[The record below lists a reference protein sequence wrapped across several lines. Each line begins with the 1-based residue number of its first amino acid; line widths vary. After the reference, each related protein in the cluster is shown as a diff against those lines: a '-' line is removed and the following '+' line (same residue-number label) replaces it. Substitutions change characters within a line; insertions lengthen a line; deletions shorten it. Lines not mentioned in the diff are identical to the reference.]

1 MFEAA
6 GIMRVLVVEDFQ
18 RLRDY
23 VARGLRN
30 AGYAV
35 DVADNGEDGLWMAQS
50 NDYDVVVLDLML
62 PKIDG
67 LTLLQRLRED
77 GNATHV
83 LILTARDTVDDRV
96 RGLQRGADDYLI
108 KPFELKELLAR
119 VQALARRSYNVK
131 NSVIAVGDLRIDTAA
146 RVVSLAG
153 EVLDLRPREFAL
165 LEYLA
170 LRQGQVVT
178 RTEIESH
185 IYDEQVEA
193 MSNVVDSAVY
203 QLRKS
208 IDRPGRPS
216 MIRTRRGVGYVLQ
229 DAIEESLQDRAANDK
244 A

>member
-1 MFEAA
+1 
-6 GIMRVLVVEDFQ
+6 MRVLIVEDSK
-18 RLRDY
+18 RLQGY

-35 DVADNGEDGLWMAQS
+35 DVADDGETGLWMAES
-50 NDYDVVVLDLML
+50 HDYDVIVLDLML

-67 LTLLQRLRED
+67 LTLLGRLRKE

-119 VQALARRSYNVK
+119 VQALARRCYRVK
-131 NSVIAVGDLRIDTAA
+131 SATLTIGELTIDSSA
-146 RVVSLAG
+146 RVVTREG
-153 EVLDLRPREFAL
+153 EALDLTVREFAL

-170 LRQGQVVT
+170 LRKGQVVS

-185 IYDEQVEA
+185 IYDDRVEA

-203 QLRKS
+203 HLRRK

-216 MIRTRRGVGYVLQ
+216 MIRTRRGMGYVLQ
-229 DAIEESLQDRAANDK
+229 NPAEENSTAAGGQG
-244 A
+244 